1 MVFSSLTFL
10 FLFLPITI
18 GLYYLVRKEIKN
30 YVLLFASLFFYA
42 YGGVKYL
49 YIMILSICVNYTFG
63 ILVYRAKKVEEKRW
77 QMEQKRYQ
85 SRRKNHYRNCNYI
98 VNNSKFIVVVA
109 VIFNLAIIGYYKYYN
124 FFISNANSI
133 FRMNIKAL
141 NIIMPIG
148 ISFFTFQS
156 LSYVIDVY
164 RGHGEVQKNPLNV
177 ALYISL
183 FPQLIAGPIVRYE
196 TVAEQIFNRKETID
210 GFIEGIERFIFGLG
224 KKVLISNSMGIIA
237 DTIFNGKVDNLAVI
251 TAWIAAIA
259 YTFQI
264 YFDFSGYS
272 DMAIGLGKMFGF
284 EFLENFNYPYI
295 SKSITE
301 FWRRWHISLSTWFR
315 DYVYIPL
322 GGNRGTLIKHI
333 RNIFI
338 VWFLTGMWHG
348 ASWTF
353 IAWGLYYGIIL
364 TLEKYVLK
372 NYLQK
377 LNAPLKH
384 IYTLIIVII
393 GWVLFRAES
402 FSMAFGFIKTMFFMN
417 GARLIDNQGMFF
429 LSEYKIEILV
439 AIIGCIPIYKSIESK
454 FNNYRNIYMVL
465 KHIYLCIIFGL
476 CIIFLVKSSFN
487 PFIYFRF

>member
-18 GLYYLVRKEIKN
+18 CLYYLVRKEIKN
-30 YVLLFASLFFYA
+30 YILLLASLFFYA

-49 YIMILSICVNYTFG
+49 YVMILSISANYIFG
-63 ILVYRAKKVEEKRW
+63 ILVYRAKQVESKRLHRRGIR
-77 QMEQKRYQ
+77 RYTI
-85 SRRKNHYRNCNYI
+85 SNYI
-98 VNNSKFIVVVA
+98 VNNSKLIVFITIV
-109 VIFNLAIIGYYKYYN
+109 FNLSMIGYYKYSN
-124 FFISNANSI
+124 FFISNVNSI
-133 FRMNIKAL
+133 FKVDIKAL

-164 RGHGEVQKNPLNV
+164 RGHGQVQKNPLNV

-196 TVAEQIFNRKETID
+196 TVAEQIFHREETID
-210 GFIEGIERFIFGLG
+210 GFIQGIERFIFGLG
-224 KKVLISNSMGIIA
+224 KKVLISNAMGVIA
-237 DTIFNGKVDNLAVI
+237 DTIFKADVNNIAVM
-251 TAWIAAIA
+251 TSWIGAIA

-284 EFLENFNYPYI
+284 DFLENFNYPYI

-322 GGNRGTLIKHI
+322 GGNRGTLLKHI

-353 IAWGLYYGIIL
+353 IAWGLYYGTIL
-364 TLEKYVLK
+364 TLEKYVLNK
-372 NYLQK
+372 HLQK
-377 LNAPLKH
+377 LSTPLKH
-384 IYTLIIVII
+384 VYTLIIVII

-402 FSMAFGFIKTMFFMN
+402 FSEAFGFIKTMLCMN
-417 GARLIDNQGMFF
+417 GAKLIDNQGLFF
-429 LSEYKIEILV
+429 LGEYKIEIIA
-439 AIIGCIPIYKSIESK
+439 AIIGCIPLCKFIDSK
-454 FNNYRNIYMVL
+454 FNKHTNIYTVL
-465 KHIYLCIIFGL
+465 KHVYLCIIFGL
-476 CIIFLVKSSFN
+476 CIISLVKSSFN